1 MLLIFRFSLWRIFF
15 VMSVTDEFIKSEN
28 LIMYKF
34 DYLVFIGRFQP
45 FHLAHMQTIEIA
57 LQQSHYVVLAL
68 GSAQMER
75 NIKNP
80 FLAIEREQMILS
92 NFSLEEQKRI
102 RFVHVVDVYNDEKWV
117 KQVKSLVNG
126 VIEPNSKVGLIGHF
140 KDESSYYLRL
150 FPEWIMVELDSLK
163 DSISATPMREAYYRG
178 EIQTE
183 FFPVGTIKFL
193 DEFKETEVY
202 AELQRKYLIDDK
214 TNLN

>member
-1 MLLIFRFSLWRIFF
+1 
-15 VMSVTDEFIKSEN
+15 
-28 LIMYKF
+28 MYKF

-102 RFVHVVDVYNDEKWV
+102 KFVHVVDVYNDKKWV
-117 KQVKSLVNG
+117 KQVKSLVNS

-183 FFPVGTIKFL
+183 FFPVGTIRFL
-193 DEFKETEVY
+193 DEFKNTEIY

>member
-1 MLLIFRFSLWRIFF
+1 
-15 VMSVTDEFIKSEN
+15 
-28 LIMYKF
+28 MYKF

-92 NFSLEEQKRI
+92 NFSLDEQKRI
-102 RFVHVVDVYNDEKWV
+102 KFVHVVDVYNDEKWV
-117 KQVKSLVNG
+117 KQVKSLVND

-140 KDESSYYLRL
+140 KDESSYYLKL

-183 FFPVGTIKFL
+183 FFPVGTIQFL
-193 DEFKETEVY
+193 DEFQKTRVY
-202 AELQRKYLIDDK
+202 QQLQQRFEEDDLS
-214 TNLN
+214 NLDEFE

>member
-1 MLLIFRFSLWRIFF
+1 
-15 VMSVTDEFIKSEN
+15 MSVTDEFIKSEN

-92 NFSLEEQKRI
+92 NFSLDEQKRI
-102 RFVHVVDVYNDEKWV
+102 KFVHVVDVYNDEKWV

-140 KDESSYYLRL
+140 KDESSYYLKL

-183 FFPVGTIKFL
+183 FFPVGTIRFL
-193 DEFKETEVY
+193 DEFQKTRVY
-202 AELQRKYLIDDK
+202 QQLQQRFEEDDLS
-214 TNLN
+214 NLDEFE

>member
-1 MLLIFRFSLWRIFF
+1 MG
-15 VMSVTDEFIKSEN
+15 VTDEFIKSEN

-92 NFSLEEQKRI
+92 NFSLDEQKRI
-102 RFVHVVDVYNDEKWV
+102 KFVHVVDVYNDEKWV

-140 KDESSYYLRL
+140 KDESSYYLKL

-183 FFPVGTIKFL
+183 FFPVGTIQFL
-193 DEFKETEVY
+193 DEFQKTRIY
-202 AELQRKYLIDDK
+202 QQLQQRFEEDDLS
-214 TNLN
+214 NLDEFE

>member
-1 MLLIFRFSLWRIFF
+1 
-15 VMSVTDEFIKSEN
+15 
-28 LIMYKF
+28 MYKF

-92 NFSLEEQKRI
+92 NFSLDEQKRI
-102 RFVHVVDVYNDEKWV
+102 KFVHVVDVYNDEKWV
-117 KQVKSLVNG
+117 KQVKTLVNG

-140 KDESSYYLRL
+140 KDESSYYLKL

-183 FFPVGTIKFL
+183 FFPVGTIQFL
-193 DEFKETEVY
+193 DEFQKTRIY
-202 AELQRKYLIDDK
+202 QQLQQRFEEDDLS
-214 TNLN
+214 NLDEFE

>member
-1 MLLIFRFSLWRIFF
+1 
-15 VMSVTDEFIKSEN
+15 MSVTDEFIKSEN

-92 NFSLEEQKRI
+92 NFSLDEQKRI
-102 RFVHVVDVYNDEKWV
+102 KFVHVVDVYNDEKWV
-117 KQVKSLVNG
+117 KQVKSLVNS

-140 KDESSYYLRL
+140 KDESSYYLKL

-183 FFPVGTIKFL
+183 FFPVGTIQFL
-193 DEFKETEVY
+193 DEFQKTRIY
-202 AELQRKYLIDDK
+202 QQLQQRFEEDDLS
-214 TNLN
+214 NLDEFE